1 MTEIKHTNY
10 IDESSYNDVYEVLE
24 NYDILKQTNK
34 SKNILSKYEKTKIL
48 GIRASQISNG
58 AKPLIEVPSFMT
70 NELDIA
76 TEELNQR
83 KIPFILQ
90 RVVGNKT
97 EYWKIDDLIY

>member
-1 MTEIKHTNY
+1 MSELNTNY
-10 IDESSYNDVYEVLE
+10 IDESSYNDIQEVLE
-24 NYDILKQTNK
+24 NYDTLKKSNK
-34 SKNILSKYEKTKIL
+34 SNNILNKYEKTKVL
-48 GIRASQISNG
+48 GIRAAQISHG
-58 AKPLIEVPSFMT
+58 AKPLIDVPSYMT

-97 EYWKIDDLIY
+97 EYWKLEDLSY

>member
-1 MTEIKHTNY
+1 MSELNTNY
-10 IDESSYNDVYEVLE
+10 IDESSYNDMQEVLE
-24 NYDILKQTNK
+24 NYEALKKSNK
-34 SKNILSKYEKTKIL
+34 SQNILYKYEKTKVL
-48 GIRASQISNG
+48 GIRAAQISHG
-58 AKPLIEVPSFMT
+58 AKPLIDVPSYMT

-97 EYWKIDDLIY
+97 EYWKLEDLSY